1 MDKSN
6 EFSNFAISDFITKRL
21 QQQEECRENSIRA
34 TGEYIQHG
42 IYEGTSQE
50 NKGIRKN

>member
-6 EFSNFAISDFITKRL
+6 EFSDFAISDFITKRL
-21 QQQEECRENSIRA
+21 RRQEECREDSTRA

-42 IYEGTSQE
+42 IHEGASQE
-50 NKGIRKN
+50 NKRIREN